1 MKKRFIAFFIL
12 LILITFPAAAEE
24 EGAVD
29 SDFSTM
35 TTAQLYTALDEINVE
50 LASRGEHTELYEG
63 SYCVGTDIPS
73 GRYAIEGID
82 EEYRSAVWS
91 VTIWNSSN
99 AEEEY
104 NKAYSEWETNY
115 ALAVANENAG
125 NEYVYPKKVI
135 KSDYY
140 TQDTVYVGET
150 LYVTLTDNE
159 VLSIEREGFS
169 SKGELII
176 KKMTPLF
183 SD

>member
-1 MKKRFIAFFIL
+1 MRRIIAFFMLSIL
-12 LILITFPAAAEE
+12 AMLPATAEE
-24 EGAVD
+24 NASVGF
-29 SDFSTM
+29 DFSTM
-35 TTAQLYTALDEINVE
+35 TTAQLYAALDEIDIE
-50 LASRGEHTELYEG
+50 LTSRGENTELYEG

-73 GRYAIEGID
+73 GRYAIEGVD
-82 EEYRSAVWS
+82 EEYRSAVWC
-91 VTIWNSSN
+91 VTIWNSPS

-104 NKAYSEWETNY
+104 NKAYSEWETNF
-115 ALAVANENAG
+115 ALAAANENAG

-150 LYVTLTDNE
+150 LYVTLVDDE